1 MTKIIALLPGLGVG
15 LVVGFLSGLLG
26 IGGGVLMVPA
36 LLYLW
41 KHDMQTAVGTS
52 LAAMIPTALAGSL
65 RHCTYGNVDWQAALV
80 LALGA
85 VGGAYLLGAPL
96 AEHVPSELLK
106 RIFGVVIVIF
116 GLHMTGVGEWL
127 VRLWR

>member
-1 MTKIIALLPGLGVG
+1 MTKIIALLPGLDVGV
-15 LVVGFLSGLLG
+15 LVGFLSGLLG

-52 LAAMIPTALAGSL
+52 LAAMIPTALAGSV
-65 RHCTYGNVDWQAALV
+65 RHSAYGNVDWQAAVV
-80 LALGA
+80 LAAGA

-116 GLHMTGVGEWL
+116 GLHMAGAGEWL